1 MESKVIRKKRLT
13 KEEYRALM
21 PKKLNKLGLWLVKH
35 YDDEPRVDTSAM
47 SRTEKASYMRAVLK

>member
-1 MESKVIRKKRLT
+1 MESKVVRKKRLT

-21 PKKLNKLGLWLVKH
+21 PKRLNKLGLWLVEH

-47 SRTEKASYMRAVLK
+47 SRTEKA